1 MNIRR
6 VISGLVV
13 AAVLLA
19 TASDVQ
25 AQKAPNRRSS
35 GVASLGEMGCQRIGG
50 MGGYRS
56 INQDIPIG
64 REIFRAVA
72 YLGDG
77 SFFGGTGIDRDNPT
91 KVACRLAP
99 VNAAPQ
105 FKTLTLSLGLR
116 EDSSDLDG
124 SVIVR
129 LSIYKDG
136 NFYGEQT
143 VSRGD
148 KIRWPIDVRN
158 TRSLALETECVRPR
172 KNSDSCP
179 LIWVVEDILRK

>member
-35 GVASLGEMGCQRIGG
+35 GVASLGEMGCRRIGG
-50 MGGYRS
+50 MGGYRT
-56 INQDIPIG
+56 INEDIPIG

-77 SFFGGTGIDRDNPT
+77 SFLGTGIDRDNPT

-129 LSIYKDG
+129 LFGSSEGKNTHILSI
-136 NFYGEQT
+136 
-143 VSRGD
+143 
-148 KIRWPIDVRN
+148 VRIN
-158 TRSLALETECVRPR
+158 T
-172 KNSDSCP
+172 
-179 LIWVVEDILRK
+179 